1 MPADVTVIGT
11 GGMGAGIAANLIK
24 TGYEVAVWNRDR
36 TKLAPLTAVG
46 AIDAGHERDDWA
58 SLADVQRHRRDRP
71 MTADTATTRVS
82 APARLP
88 WAALLALAAAGFL
101 AIFTETIPAGLLPQL
116 SIGLG
121 ISESAAGQ
129 LVTLYAIG
137 SVIAAIPLV
146 AATRQASRKKVLLA
160 AVVTLLV
167 FNAVTAIA
175 PWYPLILVARFVAG
189 AAAALVWGVLAGYAR
204 RLVNPTQQGR
214 ALTITG
220 IGQPIALAAGVPL
233 GTFAGSLVD
242 WRWVFVA
249 ISIAAAA
256 LAVWIAAA
264 VPDVPGQAPA
274 EHLRLTRV
282 VMLPGIRAVLL
293 VALLWVLAHNI
304 LYTYIAPLL
313 APTGLRLDIGLA
325 VFGIASFLGITVTGF
340 IIDRALRATVLG
352 ALVLMG
358 VASLAF
364 ANPVIG
370 AVLIGVA
377 IAVWGFSF
385 GGAPAL
391 LQTALAD
398 RAGEHTD
405 AAQSVFV
412 TVFNLAVAG
421 GGIVGGAIL
430 AGATFAPPLA
440 WTALAL
446 SLIAITTVALRRG
459 AFPPGRRGGVVAS

>member
-1 MPADVTVIGT
+1 MSTSTPTDT
-11 GGMGAGIAANLIK
+11 GA
-24 TGYEVAVWNRDR
+24 
-36 TKLAPLTAVG
+36 
-46 AIDAGHERDDWA
+46 
-58 SLADVQRHRRDRP
+58 QQQ
-71 MTADTATTRVS
+71 ATRGVF
-82 APARLP
+82 P

-116 SIGLG
+116 SEGLG

-137 SVIAAIPLV
+137 SVLAAIPLV
-146 AATRQASRKKVLLA
+146 AATRRLSRKKVLLA
-160 AVVTLLV
+160 AVLTLLV
-167 FNAVTAIA
+167 FNTVTAIA
-175 PWYPLILVARFVAG
+175 PWYALILIARFIAG

-204 RLVNPTQQGR
+204 RLVPPAQQGR
-214 ALTITG
+214 ALTVTG

-233 GTFAGSLVD
+233 GALAGSLVD

-249 ISIAAAA
+249 ISVAAAG
-256 LAVWIAAA
+256 LAAWIAAA
-264 VPDVPGQAPA
+264 VPDVPGQAPTA
-274 EHLRLTRV
+274 HLPLRRV
-282 VMLPGIRAVLL
+282 ILLPGIRAVLL
-293 VALLWVLAHNI
+293 VALVWVLAHNI

-313 APTGLRLDIGLA
+313 TPTGLRLDIGLA
-325 VFGIASFLGITVTGF
+325 IFGIASFIGITATGV

-352 ALVLMG
+352 VLTLMAA
-358 VASLAF
+358 ASLAL
-364 ANPVIG
+364 ANPILG
-370 AVLIGVA
+370 AVVIGVA

-421 GGIVGGAIL
+421 GGIVGGGIL
-430 AGATFAPPLA
+430 ATNATAPALA
-440 WTALAL
+440 WTALGL
-446 SLIAITTVALRRG
+446 AIVAFLVVVARKQ
-459 AFPPGRRGGVVAS
+459 AFPTGHRSA

>member
-1 MPADVTVIGT
+1 M
-11 GGMGAGIAANLIK
+11 
-24 TGYEVAVWNRDR
+24 
-36 TKLAPLTAVG
+36 
-46 AIDAGHERDDWA
+46 
-58 SLADVQRHRRDRP
+58 
-71 MTADTATTRVS
+71 S
-82 APARLP
+82 APAPLP
-88 WAALLALAAAGFL
+88 WTALLALAAAGFL

-116 SIGLG
+116 ATGLG

-137 SVIAAIPLV
+137 SVAAAIPLV
-146 AATRQASRKKVLLA
+146 AATRRASRKKVLLA
-160 AVVTLLV
+160 AVVALLV
-167 FNAVTAIA
+167 FNTVTALA
-175 PWYPLILVARFVAG
+175 PWYALILAARFIAG

-204 RLVNPTQQGR
+204 RLVDPSLQGR
-214 ALTITG
+214 ALTVTG

-233 GTFAGSLVD
+233 GALAGSFVD

-249 ISIAAAA
+249 ISVAAAI

-264 VPDVPGQAPA
+264 VPDVPGQAPT
-274 EHLRLTRV
+274 EHLPLTRV
-282 VMLPGIRAVLL
+282 ILLPGIRAVLL

-313 APTGLRLDIGLA
+313 ASTGLRLDIGLA
-325 VFGIASFLGITVTGF
+325 VFGIASFIGITATGV

-358 VASLAF
+358 AASLAL

-370 AVLIGVA
+370 AVPIAVA

-412 TVFNLAVAG
+412 TAFNAAVAG
-421 GGIVGGAIL
+421 GGIIGGAIL
-430 AGATFAPPLA
+430 ATGAPAPALA
-440 WTALAL
+440 CTALGLAV
-446 SLIAITTVALRRG
+446 IAILTVLGNKR
-459 AFPPGRRGGVVAS
+459 AFPAGRRES

>member
-1 MPADVTVIGT
+1 
-11 GGMGAGIAANLIK
+11 
-24 TGYEVAVWNRDR
+24 
-36 TKLAPLTAVG
+36 
-46 AIDAGHERDDWA
+46 
-58 SLADVQRHRRDRP
+58 
-71 MTADTATTRVS
+71 MTTDTAPTRVS

-116 SIGLG
+116 AAGLG
-121 ISESAAGQ
+121 VSESAAGQ

-137 SVIAAIPLV
+137 SVLAAIPLV
-146 AATRQASRKKVLLA
+146 AATRQMSRKKVLLA
-160 AVVTLLV
+160 AVLTLLV
-167 FNAVTAIA
+167 FNTVTALA
-175 PWYPLILVARFVAG
+175 PWYALILAARFIAG

-204 RLVNPTQQGR
+204 RLVNPAQQGR
-214 ALTITG
+214 ALTVTG

-249 ISIAAAA
+249 ISLAAAA

-274 EHLRLTRV
+274 EHLPLTRV
-282 VMLPGIRAVLL
+282 IQLPGIRAVLL

-325 VFGIASFLGITVTGF
+325 MFGVASFIGITATGV

-358 VASLAF
+358 AASLAL
-364 ANPVIG
+364 AHPVLG
-370 AVLIGVA
+370 AVLIGIA

-412 TVFNLAVAG
+412 TVFNAAVAG

-430 AGATFAPPLA
+430 ATGTPAPALA
-440 WTALAL
+440 WTALGLAGAATL
-446 SLIAITTVALRRG
+446 AVGAGKR
-459 AFPPGRRGGVVAS
+459 AFPAGPRER